1 MDTKKINLIGV
12 GVDSLSRNTLLGKLN
27 EAIEGGSRLLVAHAN
42 LHGLNLAY
50 EQPWLRDFY
59 NQADLVYCDGMGVKL
74 GARLVGGKIQER
86 YTLADWIWDIAGLS
100 AEKGFRLF
108 LLGNPPGAAEKA
120 AQNLRGRYPMLQIA
134 GVQHGY
140 FEKSASSS
148 ENEAVVARINQL
160 QPDILLVGF
169 GMPVQE
175 CWLDQNWPRLNVCV
189 AITCGAL
196 FEYLAGDL
204 KRGPRWMTDH
214 YLEWLAR
221 LLISPRR
228 YMGRYLRDIPLFFY
242 RLTKQRLNGS

>member
-1 MDTKKINLIGV
+1 VDTKKINLIGV
-12 GVDSLSRNTLLGKLN
+12 GVDPLSREMLLDKVD
-27 EAIEGGSRLLVAHAN
+27 EAIGGGGRLLIAHAN

-59 NQADLVYCDGMGVKL
+59 NRADLVYCDGMGVKL
-74 GARLVGGKIQER
+74 GARIVGGEIKER
-86 YTLADWIWDIAGLS
+86 YTLADWIWELAGLA

-108 LLGNPPGAAEKA
+108 LLGNPPGVAEKA
-120 AQNLRGRYPMLQIA
+120 AQNLTRQYPTLQIA

-140 FEKSASSS
+140 FEKSALSS
-148 ENEAVVARINQL
+148 ENEGVVAEINRH

-175 CWLDQNWPRLNVCV
+175 RWLDQNWPQLEAHV

-196 FEYLAGDL
+196 FEYLSGDL

-228 YMGRYLRDIPLFFY
+228 YLGRYMRDLPLFFY